1 MVSHVNR
8 LTDQVKAADNVGNFL
23 VNESKI
29 IKPAQFVSSPGQNLD
44 VLVEYMAYA
53 LASREKDG
61 IYHTYVYRG
70 RWGPERETE
79 SRMDMQFQ
87 PTFLVLG
94 L

>member
-23 VNESKI
+23 VDESKI

-61 IYHTYVYRG
+61 IYHTYIAEGGAQKGKLKVGWICSYKSYRK
-70 RWGPERETE
+70 
-79 SRMDMQFQ
+79 QNK
-87 PTFLVLG
+87 
-94 L
+94 